1 MLKLCQG
8 NSKPLNNDNVLQIKL
23 KSNLSLDKLQ
33 TTFSPSLVMAFF
45 LPIDNHPTL
54 ANWNPKS
61 ALTHTHNPRIGSDL
75 RSYLLLRGYLSMQEF
90 FSPCTLATASGM
102 ERKTVDSYLTPSYIG
117 HMVLAKEKDYT
128 EEALRRRNSAN
139 ALNKR
144 LGLPFHQQKAQT
156 M

>member
-23 KSNLSLDKLQ
+23 KPNLSLDKLQ
-33 TTFSPSLVMAFF
+33 TTLFYPSLVMAFF

-61 ALTHTHNPRIGSDL
+61 GLTHTHNPRIGSDL
-75 RSYLLLRGYLSMQEF
+75 RSHLLLRGYQCKKF
-90 FSPCTLATASGM
+90 FFPCTLATASGM
-102 ERKTVDSYLTPSYIG
+102 ERKTADSYLTPSYIG

-128 EEALRRRNSAN
+128 E
-139 ALNKR
+139 
-144 LGLPFHQQKAQT
+144 
-156 M
+156 